1 MTNFTMVRIWPDGAH
16 GHALSRR
23 RGNSRR
29 LSARAARRAG
39 SGGKR
44 SDLPTRIE
52 LQIVV
57 EIQNGYPDTRNRD
70 LSGECRIIASESLED
85 EEGGR
90 LMDFFIRLYEKLVV
104 VSIVLIIIG
113 TGLFGAVWL
122 NRSGLVS
129 SLAEYIGIGLLEWDA
144 WVAMPAGAI
153 LGAVVGILI
162 ATGVT
167 GPFLVL
173 LSIRTALCEQSVR
186 PPTIGRP

>member
-1 MTNFTMVRIWPDGAH
+1 
-16 GHALSRR
+16 
-23 RGNSRR
+23 
-29 LSARAARRAG
+29 
-39 SGGKR
+39 
-44 SDLPTRIE
+44 
-52 LQIVV
+52 
-57 EIQNGYPDTRNRD
+57 
-70 LSGECRIIASESLED
+70 
-85 EEGGR
+85 
-90 LMDFFIRLYEKLVV
+90 MDFFIRLYEKLVI

-129 SLAEYIGIGLLEWDA
+129 SLAEYIGIGLLGWDA

-173 LSIRTALCEQSVR
+173 LSIRTALYEQSVR
-186 PPTIGRP
+186 PPTIGRTIA